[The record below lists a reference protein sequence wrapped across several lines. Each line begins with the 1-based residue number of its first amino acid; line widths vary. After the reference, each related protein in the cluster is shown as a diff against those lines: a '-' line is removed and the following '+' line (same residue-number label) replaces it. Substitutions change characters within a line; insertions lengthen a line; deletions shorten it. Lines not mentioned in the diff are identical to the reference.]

1 MCAALHQTAVNAS
14 FARMIENETIV
25 APATPVGE
33 SALAV
38 VRVSGPLVG
47 KIAAELNCDR
57 QPNHRKLWH
66 GLYRTVGGVEVDEVV
81 FSYFRSPKSYTGED
95 IIEISSHG
103 NPFIVSRI
111 VDDLV
116 SRGCRLAEPG
126 EFTKRAFLSGRL
138 DLTRA
143 EAVMDV
149 IRARSDRAL
158 ESAQRQLR
166 GNLGRWIQALVDR
179 LLHTCAAIE
188 AFIDFPDEDLPAEDR
203 SVRLNEVVELIAEV
217 ERLQATRGRV
227 DLLRDGIKVVLLGEP
242 NVGKSSVLNRLA
254 GFDRAIVSEEPG
266 TTRDFLEETIS
277 LGPHRLCLVDTAGL
291 REAKGTVERMGVKRT
306 YERAEEADLFILVVD
321 ASQPSPTLP
330 DAIRSRLNSE
340 IAVVAVNKIDL
351 PNRAFTGLQNL
362 NTPTI
367 SVSALNGDGF
377 DKLRD
382 RLLSMADAL
391 IGHGFGDEGVAVNA
405 RHSAALAETLSGLQR
420 AKTLLETDASLELIG
435 SELRGAVDGL
445 GRIVGR
451 IDNEAV
457 LDHLFSEFCIG
468 K

>member
-1 MCAALHQTAVNAS
+1 
-14 FARMIENETIV
+14 MIENDTIV

-38 VRVSGPLVG
+38 VRVSGPFVG
-47 KIAAELNCDR
+47 SIATALNGGTPPTAR
-57 QPNHRKLWH
+57 RLWQ
-66 GLYRTVGGVEVDEVV
+66 GSYRTADGTDVDEVV
-81 FSYFRSPKSYTGED
+81 FSYFRGPKSYTGED
-95 IIEISSHG
+95 VLEVSSHG
-103 NPFIVSRI
+103 NPFITNRI
-111 VDDLV
+111 VEDLL

-149 IRARSDRAL
+149 IRARSERAL
-158 ESAQRQLR
+158 EAAQRQLR

-179 LLHTCAAIE
+179 LLHTCAGVE
-188 AFIDFPDEDLPAEDR
+188 AFIDFPDEDLPPEDR
-203 SVRLNEVVELIAEV
+203 TARLNEVVALIAEV
-217 ERLQATRGRV
+217 KRLQSTRKRG

-242 NVGKSSVLNRLA
+242 NAGKSSVLNRLA

-291 REAKGTVERMGVKRT
+291 REAEGNVEKMGVKRT
-306 YERAEEADLFILVVD
+306 FERAEEADLFVLVVD
-321 ASQPSPTLP
+321 ASKPAPTLP
-330 DAIRSRLNSE
+330 DLIQSRLNAETS
-340 IAVVAVNKIDL
+340 VVAVNKTDL
-351 PNRAFTGLQNL
+351 PNRTFSRLQNL
-362 NTPTI
+362 NTVMI
-367 SVSALNGDGF
+367 EVSALSGDGF
-377 DKLRD
+377 GLLREKLI
-382 RLLSMADAL
+382 SMADDL
-391 IGHGFGDEGVAVNA
+391 VGNGLGDDGIAVNA
-405 RHSAALAETLSGLQR
+405 RHSAALAETLVGLER
-420 AKTLLETDASLELIG
+420 AKDLLEENASLELVG
-435 SELRGAVDGL
+435 SELRGSVDGL

>member
-1 MCAALHQTAVNAS
+1 
-14 FARMIENETIV
+14 MIENDTIV

-38 VRVSGPLVG
+38 VRVSGPLAG
-47 KIAAELNCDR
+47 MIAGELNGDR
-57 QPNHRKLWH
+57 QPSPWKLWH
-66 GLYRTVGGVEVDEVV
+66 GPYRTAGGNEIDEVV
-81 FSYFRSPKSYTGED
+81 CSYFRSPKSYTGED
-95 IIEISSHG
+95 VVEISSHG

-158 ESAQRQLR
+158 EAAQRQLR

-179 LLHTCAAIE
+179 LLRTCAAIE
-188 AFIDFPDEDLPAEDR
+188 AFIDFPDEDLPPEDR
-203 SVRLNEVVELIAEV
+203 SARLNEVAELIAEV
-217 ERLQATRGRV
+217 ERLQATQRSG

-242 NVGKSSVLNRLA
+242 NAGKSSVLNRLA

-291 REAKGTVERMGVKRT
+291 REAEGRVERMGVERT
-306 YERAEEADLFILVVD
+306 FERAEKADLFVFVVD
-321 ASQPSPTLP
+321 ASRPAPTLP
-330 DAIRSRLNSE
+330 DVIRSRLNSE
-340 IAVVAVNKIDL
+340 IAVVAVNKSDL
-351 PNRAFTGLQNL
+351 PNQTFSGLQNL
-362 NTPTI
+362 DTPMI
-367 SVSALNGDGF
+367 KVSALKGDGF
-377 DKLRD
+377 DVLRE
-382 RLLSMADAL
+382 RLLSMADEL
-391 IGHGFGDEGVAVNA
+391 VGHGLGDEGVAVNA
-405 RHSAALAETLSGLQR
+405 RHSAALAETLSGLQCAR
-420 AKTLLETDASLELIG
+420 SLLEKDASLELIG